1 MGIKFV
7 TTTEIANECG
17 VTRTTVL
24 RWIEKGYIKGTKL
37 PSGWNRIL
45 REELERFKN
54 QWGFK

>member
-7 TTTEIANECG
+7 TTTEIAEECG

-24 RWIEKGYIKGTKL
+24 RWIEKGYIKATKL

-45 REELERFKN
+45 WEEFERFKKS
-54 QWGFK
+54 WGIK